1 MTYHHAYTNY
11 ADDPSSTLPGWAA
24 ELTEAQRAVLEPV
37 RATPT
42 SCLKMM
48 QLNGSSAAAVYLR
61 ARFDRRRRGDCR
73 PPTPGRG
80 IDCRCALQPWLCL
93 LFVPKHRSRVQPRQR
108 FVPWLRQR
116 VPSCDAP
123 QLAAAG
129 SAEGSG
135 RGLRAGQRGLAAGP
149 HSRLACCRA
158 RWPSGREKCIVFFCA
173 AGGTFFLQLGF
184 RGGQGQLRPT
194 PTHPN
199 QPWASVVISTH
210 PPRAIVGCRVRVE
223 VGKRF
228 TSPAAAAKEHNPGS
242 RGLSDRVR
250 ARAATNPC
258 ALESQGEPERA
269 RA

>member
-129 SAEGSG
+129 SAFRSG

-158 RWPSGREKCIVFFCA
+158 RHR
-173 AGGTFFLQLGF
+173 
-184 RGGQGQLRPT
+184 
-194 PTHPN
+194 
-199 QPWASVVISTH
+199 
-210 PPRAIVGCRVRVE
+210 
-223 VGKRF
+223 
-228 TSPAAAAKEHNPGS
+228 AAKNASSSFAPQAELFPS
-242 RGLSDRVR
+242 S
-250 ARAATNPC
+250 
-258 ALESQGEPERA
+258 
-269 RA
+269 